1 MGACVLGFAAG
12 ALGTLSPCV
21 LPLLPLVVAGA
32 VERHRL
38 GPLVLAAGLAGSATA
53 VGLAVALLG
62 FALDRDTVR
71 LVAGALLLLV
81 GAALALARVDSALL
95 RATTPIAV
103 RTAPL
108 LQRWRPRALAGQLV
122 VGALLGA
129 LWTPCG
135 GPTLGGAIGLAAQ
148 RRSLGAAAAVMAAY
162 SAGAVVPLLLLAY
175 GSRRLLARPERLARL
190 ARVGKPAIG
199 AVLILVGAL
208 TVTGADALLEAH
220 LLDAMPTWLIDLTTR
235 L

>member
-1 MGACVLGFAAG
+1 MGACLLGFAAG

-38 GPLVLAAGLAGSATA
+38 GPLVLAGGLATSAT
-53 VGLAVALLG
+53 VLGFAVALLG
-62 FALDRDTVR
+62 FTLDRDLVR
-71 LVAGALLLLV
+71 VVAGTLLVLV
-81 GAALALARVDSALL
+81 GAVLLIARLDVALARATSPIAARAAALL
-95 RATTPIAV
+95 AR
-103 RTAPL
+103 L
-108 LQRWRPRALAGQLV
+108 GPRGLAGQLV

-148 RRSLGAAAAVMAAY
+148 RRSLAAAAAVMAAY
-162 SAGAVVPLLLLAY
+162 SLGAVVPVLLLAY
-175 GSRRLLARPERLARL
+175 GSRRLVTRPDRFARITRIA
-190 ARVGKPAIG
+190 KPAVG
-199 AVLILVGAL
+199 VLLVLVGML
-208 TVTGADALLEAH
+208 SITGGDKVLESR
-220 LLDAMPTWLIDLTTR
+220 LLDVMPAWLVDLTTR

>member
-1 MGACVLGFAAG
+1 MGACILGFAAG

-38 GPLVLAAGLAGSATA
+38 GPLVLAAGLAASATI
-53 VGLAVALLG
+53 VGLSVALLG
-62 FALDRDTVR
+62 FTLDRDVVR
-71 LVAGALLLLV
+71 IVAGVILVLV
-81 GAALALARVDSALL
+81 GAVLLVARLDTALS
-95 RATTPIAV
+95 RATTPIAA
-103 RTAPL
+103 RAAAL
-108 LQRWRPRALAGQLV
+108 LARLGPRGLAGQLL

-135 GPTLGGAIGLAAQ
+135 GPTLGGAIGLAAL

-162 SAGAVVPLLLLAY
+162 SVGAVAPVLLLAY
-175 GSRRLLARPERLARL
+175 GSRRLVARPDRLARVT
-190 ARVGKPAIG
+190 RVGKPA
-199 AVLILVGAL
+199 VGAL
-208 TVTGADALLEAH
+208 LVLFGVLSVTGADKAIETR
-220 LLDAMPTWLIDLTTR
+220 LLDVMPAWLVELTTR

>member
-1 MGACVLGFAAG
+1 MGACLLGFAAG

-38 GPLVLAAGLAGSATA
+38 GPLVLAGGLAASAT
-53 VGLAVALLG
+53 VLGFAVALLG
-62 FALDRDTVR
+62 FTLDRDLVR
-71 LVAGALLLLV
+71 VVAGTLLVLV
-81 GAALALARVDSALL
+81 GAVLLIARLDVALARATSPIAARAAALL
-95 RATTPIAV
+95 AR
-103 RTAPL
+103 L
-108 LQRWRPRALAGQLV
+108 GPRGLAGQLV

-148 RRSLGAAAAVMAAY
+148 RRSLAAAAAVMAAY
-162 SAGAVVPLLLLAY
+162 SLGAVVPVLLLAY
-175 GSRRLLARPERLARL
+175 GSRRLVTRPDRFARITRIA
-190 ARVGKPAIG
+190 KPAVG
-199 AVLILVGAL
+199 VLLVLVGML
-208 TVTGADALLEAH
+208 SITGGDKILESR
-220 LLDAMPTWLIDLTTR
+220 LLDVMPAWLVDLTTR

>member
-21 LPLLPLVVAGA
+21 LPLLPLVIAGA
-32 VERHRL
+32 VARHRL
-38 GPLVLAAGLAGSATA
+38 GPLVLAAGLAGSATI
-53 VGLAVALLG
+53 VGFAVAMLG
-62 FALDRDTVR
+62 FALDRDVVR
-71 LVAGALLLLV
+71 LVAGALLVLV
-81 GAALALARVDSALL
+81 GAVLLLARLDSALL
-95 RATTPIAV
+95 RATTPIAA
-103 RTAPL
+103 RAASL
-108 LQRWRPRALAGQLV
+108 LERWQPRALAGQLV

-162 SAGAVVPLLLLAY
+162 SVGAVVPLLMLAY

-190 ARVGKPAIG
+190 TRIGKPAIG
-199 AVLILVGAL
+199 ALLLLVGML
-208 TVTGADALLEAH
+208 TLTGADAALETRV
-220 LLDAMPTWLIDLTTR
+220 LDVMPTWLIDLTTR

>member
-1 MGACVLGFAAG
+1 MGACLLGFAAG

-32 VERHRL
+32 VERHRF
-38 GPLVLAAGLAGSATA
+38 GPVVLAAGLAVSATA
-53 VGLAVALLG
+53 VGFAVALLG
-62 FALDRDTVR
+62 FTLDRDLLR
-71 LVAGALLLLV
+71 LVAGALLVAV
-81 GAALALARVDSALL
+81 GAMLLITRLDLAFA
-95 RATTPIAV
+95 RATTPIAG
-103 RTAPL
+103 RATAL
-108 LQRWRPRALAGQLV
+108 LNRLGPRGLPGQLL

-162 SAGAVVPLLLLAY
+162 SVGAVMPVLLLAY
-175 GSRRLLARPERLARL
+175 GSRRLVARPDRLAGITRL
-190 ARVGKPAIG
+190 GKPA
-199 AVLILVGAL
+199 VGAL
-208 TVTGADALLEAH
+208 LVLLGMLSITGGDKILESR
-220 LLDAMPTWLIDLTTR
+220 LLDVMPTWLVDLTTR

>member
-1 MGACVLGFAAG
+1 MGACLLGFAAG

-38 GPLVLAAGLAGSATA
+38 GPLVLAAGLAASATTI
-53 VGLAVALLG
+53 GFAVALLG
-62 FALDRDTVR
+62 FTLDRDVVR
-71 LVAGALLLLV
+71 VAAGALLLVV
-81 GAALALARVDSALL
+81 GAVLLIARLDVALARV
-95 RATTPIAV
+95 TTPIASG
-103 RTAPL
+103 AAAL
-108 LQRWRPRALAGQLV
+108 LSRLGPRGLAGQAV

-162 SAGAVVPLLLLAY
+162 SVGAVVPVLLLAY
-175 GSRRLLARPERLARL
+175 GSRRLVARPDRLARVM
-190 ARVGKPAIG
+190 RVGKPA
-199 AVLILVGAL
+199 VGAL
-208 TVTGADALLEAH
+208 LMLVGVLSVTGADKALETR
-220 LLDAMPTWLIDLTTR
+220 LLDVMPAWLVELTTR

>member
-1 MGACVLGFAAG
+1 MGACLLGFAAG

-32 VERHRL
+32 VERHRF
-38 GPLVLAAGLAGSATA
+38 GPVVLAAGLAVSATA
-53 VGLAVALLG
+53 VGFAVALLG
-62 FALDRDTVR
+62 FTLDRDLLR
-71 LVAGALLLLV
+71 LVAGALLVAV
-81 GAALALARVDSALL
+81 GAMLLITRLDLAFVRV
-95 RATTPIAV
+95 TTPIAG
-103 RTAPL
+103 RAAAL
-108 LQRWRPRALAGQLV
+108 LNRLGPRGLPGQLL

-162 SAGAVVPLLLLAY
+162 SVGAVMPVLLLAY
-175 GSRRLLARPERLARL
+175 GSRRLVARPDRLAGITRL
-190 ARVGKPAIG
+190 GKPA
-199 AVLILVGAL
+199 VGAL
-208 TVTGADALLEAH
+208 LVLLGMLSITGGDKILESR
-220 LLDAMPTWLIDLTTR
+220 LLDVMPTWLVDLTTR